1 MLRGLPSANRLNT
14 HITHTPSFLISLL
27 CVWVLS
33 QLWRWGTDAARPH
46 VSKCRVKQAQI
57 SNTGCELWTNTTE
70 ADMQHG
76 MTTKWGFPWKKK
88 KWGDFQCNPFNL
100 FRSGMGGV
108 VVIIPIRVIKT
119 SLCMCQRTA
128 AFLFF
133 LPLHRVSKASAH
145 YKPISLYQLIFTFDS
160 VAVLM
165 GVGTRVSVHRN
176 LNNVMKPGA
185 DLIYNPMPW
194 LNSIM
199 SFSSPLFVGNK
210 GKLRL

>member
-1 MLRGLPSANRLNT
+1 M
-14 HITHTPSFLISLL
+14 
-27 CVWVLS
+27 
-33 QLWRWGTDAARPH
+33 
-46 VSKCRVKQAQI
+46 
-57 SNTGCELWTNTTE
+57 
-70 ADMQHG
+70 
-76 MTTKWGFPWKKK
+76 
-88 KWGDFQCNPFNL
+88 
-100 FRSGMGGV
+100 
-108 VVIIPIRVIKT
+108 VVIIPIQVIKT

-128 AFLFF
+128 VFLFF

-199 SFSSPLFVGNK
+199 SFSPPLFVGNK
-210 GKLRL
+210 GKVRL

>member
-1 MLRGLPSANRLNT
+1 MPYETSTNFKHWMWITNKYNRGRYATWHDNQMRL
-14 HITHTPSFLISLL
+14 SL
-27 CVWVLS
+27 
-33 QLWRWGTDAARPH
+33 
-46 VSKCRVKQAQI
+46 
-57 SNTGCELWTNTTE
+57 
-70 ADMQHG
+70 
-76 MTTKWGFPWKKK
+76 KKK

>member
-33 QLWRWGTDAARPH
+33 QSWRWGTDAARPH
-46 VSKCRVKQAQI
+46 VSKCYMKQAQI

-133 LPLHRVSKASAH
+133 CLCTGSPKHQH
-145 YKPISLYQLIFTFDS
+145 ITNQFPYISLYSHLILSQCWWELEHGSLYT
-160 VAVLM
+160 
-165 GVGTRVSVHRN
+165 G
-176 LNNVMKPGA
+176 
-185 DLIYNPMPW
+185 I
-194 LNSIM
+194 
-199 SFSSPLFVGNK
+199 
-210 GKLRL
+210 

>member
-1 MLRGLPSANRLNT
+1 M
-14 HITHTPSFLISLL
+14 SFKVIY
-27 CVWVLS
+27 
-33 QLWRWGTDAARPH
+33 
-46 VSKCRVKQAQI
+46 AQI
-57 SNTGCELWTNTTE
+57 QQICSMVRQRNE
-70 ADMQHG
+70 A
-76 MTTKWGFPWKKK
+76 FFEKKK
-88 KWGDFQCNPFNL
+88 KKKRGEFQCNPFNL
-100 FRSGMGGV
+100 FHSGMGGV
-108 VVIIPIRVIKT
+108 VVIIPIQVIKT

-128 AFLFF
+128 VFLFF
-133 LPLHRVSKASAH
+133 LPPHRVSKASAH

-199 SFSSPLFVGNK
+199 SFPPPPFICGEIREK
-210 GKLRL
+210 

>member
-1 MLRGLPSANRLNT
+1 MLVNAVWNKHKFQTLDVNYEQIQQRQICNMVWQPNEA
-14 HITHTPSFLISLL
+14 FL
-27 CVWVLS
+27 
-33 QLWRWGTDAARPH
+33 
-46 VSKCRVKQAQI
+46 
-57 SNTGCELWTNTTE
+57 E
-70 ADMQHG
+70 
-76 MTTKWGFPWKKK
+76 KKK

>member
-1 MLRGLPSANRLNT
+1 MDKYNRGRYATWYDNEMRL
-14 HITHTPSFLISLL
+14 SLGGK
-27 CVWVLS
+27 
-33 QLWRWGTDAARPH
+33 R
-46 VSKCRVKQAQI
+46 
-57 SNTGCELWTNTTE
+57 
-70 ADMQHG
+70 
-76 MTTKWGFPWKKK
+76 KKR
-88 KWGDFQCNPFNL
+88 GDFQCNPFNL
-100 FRSGMGGV
+100 FHSAMGGV
-108 VVIIPIRVIKT
+108 VVIIPIQVIKT

-128 AFLFF
+128 VFLSLFF
-133 LPLHRVSKASAH
+133 LLLHRVSKASAH

-199 SFSSPLFVGNK
+199 SFSPSFICWK
-210 GKLRL
+210 